1 MSFWEF
7 SSALT
12 RRLMQW
18 SMVSAALGLL
28 MSTRGGFWSGVGSQ
42 FIGWAAVNLGITFFG
57 TQGTNRRRQ
66 RLGDAALQPAVNA
79 REARGLRR
87 LLLINAGLDV
97 LYMVGGLVL
106 MRRDGERTRGAG
118 LGIVLQGAF
127 LFGFDLYHAAAIEQ
141 EVGLDG

>member
-1 MSFWEF
+1 MSFWDF
-7 SSALT
+7 SAVLT

-28 MSTRGGFWSGVGSQ
+28 MSARGGFWAGVGSQ
-42 FIGWAAVNLGITFFG
+42 FIGWAAVNLGITYFG
-57 TQGTNRRRQ
+57 TRGTNQRRA
-66 RLGDAALQPAVNA
+66 RLGKDAHTQAVQV

-97 LYMVGGLVL
+97 LYMLGGALM
-106 MRRDGERTRGAG
+106 MRRQGERTRGAG

-127 LFGFDLYHAAAIEQ
+127 LFVFDLFHAATIEQ
-141 EVGLDG
+141 EVGLDD

>member
-1 MSFWEF
+1 MTFWDF

-28 MSTRGGFWSGVGSQ
+28 MSARGGYWSGVGSQ
-42 FIGWAAVNLGITFFG
+42 FIGWAAVNLGITYFG

-66 RLGDAALQPAVNA
+66 RLGAAALQPAVQA
-79 REARGLRR
+79 QERRGLRR

-97 LYMVGGLVL
+97 LYMLGGLVL
-106 MRRDGERTRGAG
+106 MRREGERTRGAG
-118 LGIVLQGAF
+118 LGILLQGAF
-127 LFGFDLYHAAAIEQ
+127 LFGFDLFHAAEIDQ
-141 EVGLDG
+141 EVGLDD